1 LNATNNR
8 FGSKP
13 GTTTTRLST
22 WPSSTIDGPAH
33 TERFADAD
41 AFRAWLVAC
50 ERDLN
55 SQHWKP
61 QAGGPVLLPDGW
73 PDKPLR

>member
-1 LNATNNR
+1 VAIIHY
-8 FGSKP
+8 P
-13 GTTTTRLST
+13 
-22 WPSSTIDGPAH
+22 DGPAH

-61 QAGGPVLLPDGW
+61 QAGGPVFLPEPW
-73 PDKPLR
+73 PDTPLR